1 MQGRRWGVGRRGR
14 KGRGMAERWLGG
26 GEGGGGGEEETL
38 ERETK
43 L

>member
-1 MQGRRWGVGRRGR
+1 VGRRGR

-26 GEGGGGGEEETL
+26 GGGGGGGEEETL